1 VLRAA
6 ELGRCVEDV
15 MGDETATAKV
25 RRMAGEWKRVVAE
38 AIGKGGSSYKS
49 RGICRRW
56 KEQHQHLKRTCAS
69 VDCRPPEFSRWSHGP
84 CVKCREQHSR
94 VTHANGNA

>member
-1 VLRAA
+1 VDGGCVLRAA

-38 AIGKGGSSYKS
+38 AIGKGGSSYS
-49 RGICRRW
+49 N
-56 KEQHQHLKRTCAS
+56 LVAF
-69 VDCRPPEFSRWSHGP
+69 VDAGRSST
-84 CVKCREQHSR
+84 S
-94 VTHANGNA
+94 T